1 VRDVQSSCRALAN
14 NDTRSGVD
22 LSIEAFKKVLWVVL
36 DGMGFEHARRCL
48 EVGGFPAMARME
60 REGMLGPARPASPG
74 CQTPSALMA
83 LFAGAEPAESGVWGY
98 HMPDPRDLTR
108 SISGFHAQAKPI
120 RLIWE
125 ELEERGLGYSLM
137 NVAFRGDA
145 IWSGSARHLTFAY
158 DGYRL
163 WKKPIVYGISRG
175 GKRQG
180 RQRISYRGIALDLA
194 RCKTGL
200 VITKGSRV
208 LGRIAE
214 GQASVIRLTAG
225 TAVHAHV
232 PDGSALVLS
241 PLNQAAIRGSS
252 PPALARDSFLDTNAF
267 RLARSTNKDRT
278 PDRAVTVAAEML
290 PAIESMKGKADLMV
304 AASARTAASLVV
316 GYFPVVDELNHVYA
330 DLLEREWP
338 HGRASMLYREAVGL
352 VDQLL
357 DRLMAVADR
366 DTLLV
371 VSSDHGSAA
380 HRSLLHLNELLADEG
395 LVRRAGRGYDLSRSI
410 AWYHDSDC
418 GQVVAGPGADRR
430 AIEIGLRRALD
441 KALRVHGVDI
451 GTAEPG
457 PGDPY
462 AAFLFPRGDGYFTG
476 SPPRRSGAILDLER
490 TGGHHLSPLCP
501 TPWIAAMIG
510 VWSPRSALQRGI
522 LPKLP
527 DANSGVK
534 AFLRAALG
542 LD

>member
-1 VRDVQSSCRALAN
+1 VRYVQSSCRALIR

-22 LSIEAFKKVLWVVL
+22 LSIEAYKKVLWVVL

-48 EVGGFPAMARME
+48 EVGGFPALARME

-120 RLIWE
+120 SLIWE
-125 ELEERGLGYSLM
+125 ELEERGLGYALM
-137 NVAFRGDA
+137 NVAFRGDG

-163 WKKPIVYGISRG
+163 WKKPIVYAISRG

-180 RQRISYRGIALDLA
+180 RQRISYRGITLDLA
-194 RCKTGL
+194 RRKTGV
-200 VITKGSRV
+200 VISKGARV

-214 GQASVIRLTAG
+214 GQAAIVRLTAG
-225 TAVHAHV
+225 TSVHAHV

-241 PLNQAAIRGSS
+241 PLNQAAVRGSS

-267 RLARSTNKDRT
+267 RLVRSINKDRT
-278 PDRAVTVAAEML
+278 LDRAVSVAAEML

-304 AASARTAASLVV
+304 AASAQTSASLVV

-338 HGRASMLYREAVGL
+338 HGRASALYREAIAL
-352 VDQLL
+352 IDHLL
-357 DRLMAVADR
+357 ERLIAVADR

-380 HRSLLHLNELLADEG
+380 YLSLLHVNELLADEG
-395 LVRRAGRGYDLSRSI
+395 LVRRAGHGYDLARSI

-418 GQVVAGPGADRR
+418 GQVVAAPGAD
-430 AIEIGLRRALD
+430 AKAVSIGLRRALE
-441 KALRVHGVDI
+441 KARSVHGVDI
-451 GTAEPG
+451 GIADPS

-462 AAFLFPRGDGYFTG
+462 AAFLYPRGEGYFTG
-476 SPPRRSGAILDLER
+476 SAPRHDAMDLRHAWRLEPKIR
-490 TGGHHLSPLCP
+490 ATARHLAQ
-501 TPWIAAMIG
+501 AA
-510 VWSPRSALQRGI
+510 
-522 LPKLP
+522 
-527 DANSGVK
+527 
-534 AFLRAALG
+534 
-542 LD
+542 

>member
-1 VRDVQSSCRALAN
+1 VSNVQSSCRALAN

-48 EVGGFPAMARME
+48 ETGGFPAIARME

-74 CQTPSALMA
+74 CQTPSALLA

-98 HMPDPRDLTR
+98 RMPDPRDLTR

-120 RLIWE
+120 SLIWE

-137 NVAFRGDA
+137 NVAFRGDG
-145 IWSGSARHLTFAY
+145 IWSGGARHLCFAY

-163 WKKPIVYGISRG
+163 WKKPVVYRMARS
-175 GKRQG
+175 GKLKR
-180 RQRISYRGIALDLA
+180 RQRISYRGIALKLWRDKA
-194 RCKTGL
+194 GL

-214 GQASVIRLTAG
+214 GQAAIVRLTAG
-225 TAVHAHV
+225 TSVHAHV
-232 PDGSALVLS
+232 PDASALVLS
-241 PLNQAAIRGSS
+241 PLTTAAVRGASS
-252 PPALARDSFLDTNAF
+252 PALAHDPFLDTNAF
-267 RLARSTNKDRT
+267 RLARSINKDRT

-290 PAIESMKGKADLMV
+290 PAIESMKGKADLMI
-304 AASARTAASLVV
+304 AASAQTSASLVV
-316 GYFPVVDELNHVYA
+316 GYFPIIDEINHVYA

-338 HGRASMLYREAVGL
+338 HGRASALYREAIGL
-352 VDQLL
+352 IDHLL
-357 DRLMAVADR
+357 ERLMAVADR

-380 HRSLLHLNELLADEG
+380 HRSLFYVNELLADEG
-395 LVRRAGRGYDLSRSI
+395 LVRRLGRGYDLARSI

-418 GQVVAGPGADRR
+418 GQVVAAPGAD
-430 AIEIGLRRALD
+430 AKAVSIGLRRALD
-441 KALRVHGVDI
+441 KALSVHGVDI
-451 GTAEPG
+451 GIAEPG

-462 AAFLFPRGDGYFTG
+462 AAFLYPRGEGYFTG
-476 SPPRRSGAILDLER
+476 SAPRRSGAILDLDR
-490 TGGHHLSPLCP
+490 TGGHHLSPLSP
-501 TPWIAAMIG
+501 TPWISAMLG
-510 VWSPRSALQRGI
+510 LWSPRSAQLRSI
-522 LPKLP
+522 LPQLP

-534 AFLRAALG
+534 TFLLEALG
-542 LD
+542 LG